1 MNATLSPLAGPM
13 RLGVGAIVM
22 ALLALLAWSAMAPLS
37 GAVVTRGLVRSELHR
52 KAVQHPEGGAVRVIH
67 VREGDRVQEGQVLL
81 ELEGVGSD
89 ANLQLLR
96 ELHLFESLR
105 HSRLE
110 AEQLLADRFGPAWAV
125 QPGMDL
131 PDGRYQQAVARETG
145 IFKARREAMD
155 QQLHTLGEQ
164 IRSLDAEQQ
173 ALRRQA
179 TAAQEGLR
187 LAQVEADMSRHLQ
200 SQQFVSRAR
209 LLADERAVADYR
221 ARMGEFEAQL
231 AQSAQRV
238 NDVRLRMAALRH
250 TYQRQAS
257 EELRESA
264 ARLAELRERLRP
276 VESAVQHLQVRAP
289 ADGRVVGLRLSGPGQ
304 VVGPRDVIMQ
314 IVPEGEALLLEAAV
328 DVDHILDLQVGQKAD
343 LRFTAA
349 HARSTPLVSGE
360 VVHLS
365 ADALTDREGVPR
377 FQVHIRPDLNRL
389 QQSGLP
395 ALQPG
400 MAAEVFIVTRPRT
413 PLDYLLEPLTDAL
426 RHSMRE
432 R

>member
-1 MNATLSPLAGPM
+1 MNATSSPLAGPI

-22 ALLALLAWSAMAPLS
+22 ALLAVLAWSAMAPLS

-110 AEQLLADRFGPAWAV
+110 AEQLLAERFGPGLAV
-125 QPGMDL
+125 PPAGGL
-131 PDGRYQQAVARETG
+131 LDGRYQQAVAREMG
-145 IFKARREAMD
+145 LFKARREAMD

-179 TAAQEGLR
+179 AAAEEGLR
-187 LAQVEADMSRHLQ
+187 LAQAEADMSRHLQ

-221 ARMGEFEAQL
+221 TRMGEFEAQL

-250 TYQRQAS
+250 NYQRQAS

-264 ARLAELRERLRP
+264 GRLAELRERLRP
-276 VESAVQHLQVRAP
+276 VESAVQRLQVRAP
-289 ADGRVVGLRLSGPGQ
+289 ADGRVVGLRLSGSGQ

-314 IVPEGEALLLEAAV
+314 IVPEDEGPAGGRGGCRRME
-328 DVDHILDLQVGQKAD
+328 LQVESEGRPALHGGAQHTAGVGRSGSSLGRRTD
-343 LRFTAA
+343 RSGRCAPVPGPYQAGPEPLAASGPPGPAAGHGRRGLHRHAAA
-349 HARSTPLVSGE
+349 HPA
-360 VVHLS
+360 
-365 ADALTDREGVPR
+365 
-377 FQVHIRPDLNRL
+377 
-389 QQSGLP
+389 GLP
-395 ALQPG
+395 A
-400 MAAEVFIVTRPRT
+400 RT
-413 PLDYLLEPLTDAL
+413 LTDAL

>member
-1 MNATLSPLAGPM
+1 VNATLSPLAGPM
-13 RLGVGAIVM
+13 RLGVGAIVV
-22 ALLALLAWSAMAPLS
+22 ALLALMAWSAMAPLS

-110 AEQLLADRFGPAWAV
+110 AEQVLADDFEPAAALSPV
-125 QPGMDL
+125 VEL

-155 QQLHTLGEQ
+155 QQLHTLAEQ
-164 IRSLDAEQQ
+164 IRSLDTEQQ

-179 TAAQEGLR
+179 TAAEEGLR
-187 LAQVEADMSRHLQ
+187 LAQAEADMSRHLQ

-238 NDVRLRMAALRH
+238 NDVRLRMAVLRH

-276 VESAVQHLQVRAP
+276 VESAVQRLQVRAP

-314 IVPEGEALLLEAAV
+314 IVPEDEALLLEAAV
-328 DVDHILDLQVGQKAD
+328 DVDHILELQVGQKAD

-377 FQVHIRPDLNRL
+377 FQVHIRPDLSRL
-389 QQSGLP
+389 QQAGLP

-426 RHSMRE
+426 RQSMRE

>member
-1 MNATLSPLAGPM
+1 MLADDFEPAAALSP
-13 RLGVGAIVM
+13 
-22 ALLALLAWSAMAPLS
+22 
-37 GAVVTRGLVRSELHR
+37 VVE
-52 KAVQHPEGGAVRVIH
+52 
-67 VREGDRVQEGQVLL
+67 
-81 ELEGVGSD
+81 
-89 ANLQLLR
+89 
-96 ELHLFESLR
+96 
-105 HSRLE
+105 
-110 AEQLLADRFGPAWAV
+110 
-125 QPGMDL
+125 L

-155 QQLHTLGEQ
+155 QQLHTLAEQ
-164 IRSLDAEQQ
+164 IRSLDTEQQ

-179 TAAQEGLR
+179 TAAEEGLR
-187 LAQVEADMSRHLQ
+187 LAQAEADMSRHLQ

-276 VESAVQHLQVRAP
+276 VESAVQRLQVRAP

-314 IVPEGEALLLEAAV
+314 IVPEDEALLLEAAV
-328 DVDHILDLQVGQKAD
+328 DVDHILELQVGQKAD

-360 VVHLS
+360 KWFTS
-365 ADALTDREGVPR
+365 
-377 FQVHIRPDLNRL
+377 RP
-389 QQSGLP
+389 
-395 ALQPG
+395 
-400 MAAEVFIVTRPRT
+400 T
-413 PLDYLLEPLTDAL
+413 P
-426 RHSMRE
+426 
-432 R
+432 